1 MGSSW
6 GFDLLCLLGV
16 RHSGEVGER
25 DLLCGFLVCLM
36 IMRFLPTLRFS
47 RSFIILGE
55 PSIVSIIF
63 PDDDWRG
70 PQVLDLPRG
79 VHLRSPRHLPGHHQH
94 LHVPPQVQHHHYL
107 GLIWLMVIFLGLL
120 VQQGQTKEAQR
131 GEEETQRASSAK
143 YICYLFA

>member
-1 MGSSW
+1 MGGMLLCVLVVFMLFGLIAIFLPQSRFSLKVLSFEIFFEQTKPSQDPAHGVGSSW

-25 DLLCGFLVCLM
+25 DILGRFLVCLM
-36 IMRFLPTLRFS
+36 IMRFLPTLRFC
-47 RSFIILGE
+47 RPFIILGE

-79 VHLRSPRHLPGHHQH
+79 VHFRSPRHLP
-94 LHVPPQVQHHHYL
+94 
-107 GLIWLMVIFLGLL
+107 
-120 VQQGQTKEAQR
+120 
-131 GEEETQRASSAK
+131 
-143 YICYLFA
+143 